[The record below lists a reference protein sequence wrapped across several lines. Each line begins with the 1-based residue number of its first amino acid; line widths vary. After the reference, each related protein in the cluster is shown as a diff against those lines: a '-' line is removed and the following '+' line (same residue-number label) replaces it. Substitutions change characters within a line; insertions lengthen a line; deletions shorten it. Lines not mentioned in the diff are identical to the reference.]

1 VLSKVITGSPGVG
14 KHTISNR
21 LAKRLNLKLIDIN
34 KVAIESGIFEQ
45 KNESV
50 DVDVDKLKKML
61 AKKITK
67 NSLLVGHL
75 APYVISQKQVDTAV
89 VLRKSPYKLA
99 SIYKKRKYSY
109 EKSIQNLGSEILGI
123 TLYDAISK
131 FGSDKTFQIDTTNKS
146 VSTVVKKIKNL
157 FAKGVLEEDEVDWLG
172 LISERNDIKRFFPY

>member
-1 VLSKVITGSPGVG
+1 MSKVITGSPGVG

-45 KNESV
+45 KNGSL
-50 DVDVDKLKKML
+50 DVDVEKLKKML

-67 NSLLVGHL
+67 NSLVVGHL

-109 EKSIQNLGSEILGI
+109 RKSIQNLGSEILGVI
-123 TLYDAISK
+123 LNDAISE

-146 VSTVVKKIKNL
+146 VSTVVKKIESF
-157 FAKGVLEEDEVDWLG
+157 FANGILEEDDVDWLG
-172 LISERNDIKRFFPY
+172 LISERNDLKRFFTY

>member
-45 KNESV
+45 KNESL
-50 DVDVDKLKKML
+50 DVDVEKLKKVL

-67 NSLLVGHL
+67 NSLVIGHL
-75 APYVISQKQVDTAV
+75 APYVILQKQVDTAV

-99 SIYKKRKYSY
+99 SIYKKRKYSH

-131 FGSDKTFQIDTTNKS
+131 FGADKTFQIDTTNKS
-146 VSTVVKKIKNL
+146 VSAVVKKIEGL
-157 FAKGVLEEDEVDWLG
+157 FAKGVLEEGEVDWLG

>member
-34 KVAIESGIFEQ
+34 KVVIESGIFEQ
-45 KNESV
+45 KNESL
-50 DVDVDKLKKML
+50 DVDVEKLKKML

-67 NSLLVGHL
+67 NSLVVGHL

-146 VSTVVKKIKNL
+146 VSEAVKKIESL
-157 FAKGVLEEDEVDWLG
+157 FAKGVLEEGEVDWLG